1 MDALEAYLREMEA
14 SSLLSLLYNGYR
26 YINDQPALENVTLEE
41 ALSNEGF
48 CKFTAD
54 NLNDEYIKGI

>member
-26 YINDQPALENVTLEE
+26 YINDQPALETVTLET
-41 ALSNEGF
+41 AMADEGF
-48 CKFTAD
+48 CKFTTD

>member
-1 MDALEAYLREMEA
+1 MSALETYLREMEA

-26 YINDQPALENVTLEE
+26 YINDQPALEIVTLEI
-41 ALSNEGF
+41 AMTDEGF
-48 CKFTAD
+48 RKFTQD